1 MSILETFRTALESLT
16 ANKLRTML
24 TMLGVVI
31 GVASVVALLSIGAGV
46 SANITGRIQGIG
58 SNLITVSPDNRVA
71 SARLTTSDV
80 TALQDPLALP
90 EAKQVLAEVRGN
102 AVVAAATNT
111 NNRNTSVLG
120 EDPAFFTMRAIQMS
134 GGDIFTDNDVLLRSR
149 VAVIGSAV
157 ETTLYPNGGSALG
170 QTILIGSV
178 PFKVVGVAAS
188 VGGVGPNNTDDNV
201 YVPITVAEEKLFVTR
216 STGLKSVSSVYIAV
230 DSTGDIQ
237 SAMDGMSAILR
248 KNHNLLPGQAD
259 DFRVFN
265 QAQIASTL
273 DSVSQALTS
282 FLGAIG
288 GIALLVGGIGIMN
301 IMLVSVTERTREIG
315 VRKAIGAKRGA
326 ILLQFLTEALT
337 VSSLAGVIGI
347 LVGIG
352 ASDIIGT
359 VQTTLKP
366 TVQPASVIISFS
378 FSVLIGVIFG
388 LYPAWRASQLQPVEA
403 LRYE

>member
-24 TMLGVVI
+24 TMLGVII

-46 SANITGRIQGIG
+46 TANITGRIQGIG
-58 SNLITVSPDNRVA
+58 SNLVTISTDNRV
-71 SARLTTSDV
+71 SNARLTTSDV
-80 TALQDPLALP
+80 TALQDPVSLP
-90 EAKQVLAEVRGN
+90 EAQQILAEVRGTE
-102 AVVAAATNT
+102 VVAAATNT
-111 NNRNTSVLG
+111 NSRSTSVLG
-120 EDPAFFTMRAIQMS
+120 EDPSFFTMRAIDMAEGS
-134 GGDIFTDNDVLLRSR
+134 TFTENDVLLRSR

-157 ETTLYPNGGSALG
+157 ETTLYPNGSALD

-216 STGLKSVSSVYIAV
+216 TGGLKSVSSIYVAV
-230 DSTGDIQ
+230 DNTNDIQ
-237 SAMDGMSAILR
+237 PAMDNISTVLR
-248 KNHNLLPGQAD
+248 KSHNLITGQSD
-259 DFRVFN
+259 DFRVFS
-265 QAQIASTL
+265 QAQIANTL
-273 DSVSQALTS
+273 DSVSQALTA

-337 VSSLAGVIGI
+337 VSSLAGILGI
-347 LVGIG
+347 LLGVA
-352 ASDIIGT
+352 ASDIIGK
-359 VQTTLKP
+359 VQTSLTP
-366 TVQPASVIISFS
+366 TVQPSAVIISFS
-378 FSVLIGVIFG
+378 FSVIIGVVFG
-388 LYPAWRASQLQPVEA
+388 LYPAWRASRLQPVEA

>member
-24 TMLGVVI
+24 TMLGVII

-58 SNLITVSPDNRVA
+58 SNLITISPESRVA

-80 TALQDPLALP
+80 TALQDPQALP
-90 EAKQVLAEVRGN
+90 EATQVLAEVRGN
-102 AVVAAATNT
+102 AVVAAANNT
-111 NNRNTSVLG
+111 NNRSTSVLG
-120 EDPAFFTMRAIQMS
+120 EDASYFGMRAITMAE
-134 GGDIFTDNDVLLRSR
+134 GDIFTENDVLLRSR

-157 ETTLYPNGGSALG
+157 ETTLYPNGSALG
-170 QTILIGSV
+170 QTILVGSV

-216 STGLKSVSSVYIAV
+216 ATGLKSVSSIYIAV
-230 DSTGDIQ
+230 DNTGDIQ
-237 SAMDGMSAILR
+237 SAMDDMSTVLR

-315 VRKAIGAKRGA
+315 VRKAIGA
-326 ILLQFLTEALT
+326 
-337 VSSLAGVIGI
+337 
-347 LVGIG
+347 
-352 ASDIIGT
+352 
-359 VQTTLKP
+359 
-366 TVQPASVIISFS
+366 
-378 FSVLIGVIFG
+378 
-388 LYPAWRASQLQPVEA
+388 
-403 LRYE
+403 

>member
-24 TMLGVVI
+24 TMLGVII

-58 SNLITVSPDNRVA
+58 SNLITISPESRVT

-80 TALQDPLALP
+80 TALQDPQALP
-90 EAKQVLAEVRGN
+90 EATQVLAEVRGN
-102 AVVAAATNT
+102 AVVAAANNT
-111 NNRNTSVLG
+111 NNRSTSVLG
-120 EDPAFFTMRAIQMS
+120 EDASYFGMRAITMAE
-134 GGDIFTDNDVLLRSR
+134 GDIFTDNDVLLRSR

-157 ETTLYPNGGSALG
+157 ETTLYPNGSALG
-170 QTILIGSV
+170 QTILVGSV

-216 STGLKSVSSVYIAV
+216 ATGLKSVSSIYIAV
-230 DSTGDIQ
+230 DNTGDIQ
-237 SAMDGMSAILR
+237 SAMDNMSSVLR

-337 VSSLAGVIGI
+337 VSSLAGLIGV
-347 LVGIG
+347 LVGIA
-352 ASDIIGT
+352 ASDLIGQ
-359 VQTTLKP
+359 VQTSLKP
-366 TVQPASVIISFS
+366 TVQPAAVIISFS

>member
-24 TMLGVVI
+24 TMLGVII
-31 GVASVVALLSIGAGV
+31 GVGSVVALLSIGAGV

-90 EAKQVLAEVRGN
+90 EATQVLAEVRGN

-111 NNRNTSVLG
+111 NSRSTAVLG
-120 EDPAFFTMRAIQMS
+120 EDATFFSMRAIETS
-134 GGDIFTDNDVLLRSR
+134 EGDLFTDNDVLLRSR
-149 VAVIGSAV
+149 VAVIGSAI

-188 VGGVGPNNTDDNV
+188 VGGVGANNTDDNV

-216 STGLKSVSSVYIAV
+216 STGLKSVSSIYIAV
-230 DSTGDIQ
+230 DNTSDIQ
-237 SAMDGMSAILR
+237 SAMDNMSSILR
-248 KNHNLLPGQAD
+248 KNHNLLTGQAD

-273 DSVSQALTS
+273 DSVSQALTA

-388 LYPAWRASQLQPVEA
+388 LYPAWRASRLQPVEA

>member
-1 MSILETFRTALESLT
+1 
-16 ANKLRTML
+16 
-24 TMLGVVI
+24 
-31 GVASVVALLSIGAGV
+31 
-46 SANITGRIQGIG
+46 
-58 SNLITVSPDNRVA
+58 
-71 SARLTTSDV
+71 
-80 TALQDPLALP
+80 
-90 EAKQVLAEVRGN
+90 
-102 AVVAAATNT
+102 
-111 NNRNTSVLG
+111 
-120 EDPAFFTMRAIQMS
+120 
-134 GGDIFTDNDVLLRSR
+134 
-149 VAVIGSAV
+149 
-157 ETTLYPNGGSALG
+157 

-216 STGLKSVSSVYIAV
+216 STGLKSVSTVYIAV
-230 DSTGDIQ
+230 DTTSDIQ
-237 SAMDGMSAILR
+237 NAMDSMSSVLR
-248 KNHNLLPGQAD
+248 TNHNLLPGQAD

-273 DSVSQALTS
+273 DSVSQALTA

-347 LVGIG
+347 LLGIG
-352 ASDIIGT
+352 ASDIIGK
-359 VQTTLKP
+359 VQTTLTP

-388 LYPAWRASQLQPVEA
+388 LYPAWRASRLEPVEA